1 MDLPVGTVIGDTYR
15 ITRLIG
21 IGGMGAIYEAAHLGV
36 GKRVAMKL
44 MSKELAAHPE
54 ALARFRREVKVTTE
68 LAHPHIVD
76 VFDFGASPT
85 GEPYLVMEYL
95 DGEDLEQ
102 ALEREGRM
110 PLRVAVQIVK
120 QVASAL
126 AVAHAEGVVHRD
138 LKPGNVFLLRV
149 EGGGVFVKVVDFGI
163 SKVLKATT
171 TKLTMA
177 RAVVGTPEFMAP
189 EQAAG
194 RVDQIDHRSDQWAL
208 ACSPGTCCRAGSR
221 SGSRRCTRSSN
232 QVIAGEPT
240 PLARDLAHCIPREV
254 DKVLRRALSKQR
266 EDRFP
271 TITAFARAFEAAAT
285 GKAGA
290 GVVGARGAAGAA
302 GGAAAPAGAGPGKEP
317 RRPLAFDRRAGL
329 VLAGAAWVFRD
340 ELPLPEVVARRD
352 DDARRPP
359 RGGPTVEPIPR
370 RSRSAAGP
378 RSAADLRAPS
388 LQRYPR
394 PAAALPLGNAGPQ

>member
-1 MDLPVGTVIGDTYR
+1 MDLPAGTVIGDTYR

-36 GKRVAMKL
+36 GRRVAVKM

-68 LAHPHIVD
+68 LAHAHIVD

-110 PLRVAVQIVK
+110 PLRVAVQIVN

-126 AVAHAEGVVHRD
+126 AVAHGEGVVHRD

-194 RVDQIDHRSDQWAL
+194 RVDQVDHRSDQWAL
-208 ACSPGTCCRAGSR
+208 ACLAWHML
-221 SGSRRCTRSSN
+221 SGRLPFWQPEVHAILE
-232 QVIAGEPT
+232 QVIQGEPT
-240 PLARDLAHCIPREV
+240 PLARELAHCIPREV
-254 DKVLRRALSKQR
+254 DKVLRRALSKRR

-271 TITAFARAFEAAAT
+271 TITAFARAFEAAA
-285 GKAGA
+285 G
-290 GVVGARGAAGAA
+290 GVSV
-302 GGAAAPAGAGPGKEP
+302 
-317 RRPLAFDRRAGL
+317 
-329 VLAGAAWVFRD
+329 
-340 ELPLPEVVARRD
+340 
-352 DDARRPP
+352 
-359 RGGPTVEPIPR
+359 
-370 RSRSAAGP
+370 
-378 RSAADLRAPS
+378 
-388 LQRYPR
+388 
-394 PAAALPLGNAGPQ
+394 PAAA

>member
-1 MDLPVGTVIGDTYR
+1 MDLPAGTVIGDTYR

-36 GKRVAMKL
+36 GRRVAVKM

-68 LAHPHIVD
+68 LAHQHIVD

-110 PLRVAVQIVK
+110 PLRVAVQIVN

-194 RVDQIDHRSDQWAL
+194 RVDQVDHRSDQWAL
-208 ACSPGTCCRAGSR
+208 ACLSWHML
-221 SGSRRCTRSSN
+221 SGRLPFWQPEVHAILE
-232 QVIAGEPT
+232 QVIQGEPT
-240 PLARDLAHCIPREV
+240 PLARELAHCIPREV
-254 DKVLRRALSKQR
+254 DKVLRRALSKRR

-271 TITAFARAFEAAAT
+271 TITALARAFEAAAGVSAPAPGPRAAQPTRQAGPARPARRSRT
-285 GKAGA
+285 GLWLMLGAAALATAGA
-290 GVVGARGAAGAA
+290 GWMFREDIMSSKWWPL
-302 GGAAAPAGAGPGKEP
+302 GAAAGPGAASDP
-317 RRPLAFDRRAGL
+317 SNAPDDRDHRRRRPAQ
-329 VLAGAAWVFRD
+329 
-340 ELPLPEVVARRD
+340 
-352 DDARRPP
+352 RRPSP
-359 RGGPTVEPIPR
+359 
-370 RSRSAAGP
+370 
-378 RSAADLRAPS
+378 
-388 LQRYPR
+388 
-394 PAAALPLGNAGPQ
+394 

>member
-1 MDLPVGTVIGDTYR
+1 MDLPAGTIIGDTYR

-36 GKRVAMKL
+36 GRRVAVKM
-44 MSKELAAHPE
+44 MSKELAAHSE

-68 LAHPHIVD
+68 LAHAHIVD

-110 PLRVAVQIVK
+110 PLRVAVQIVN

-126 AVAHAEGVVHRD
+126 AVAHGEGVVHRD

-194 RVDQIDHRSDQWAL
+194 RVDQVDHRSDQWAVACL
-208 ACSPGTCCRAGSR
+208 AWHML
-221 SGSRRCTRSSN
+221 SGRLPFWQPEVHAILE
-232 QVIAGEPT
+232 QVISGEPT

-254 DKVLRRALSKQR
+254 DKVLRRALSKRR

-271 TITAFARAFEAAAT
+271 TITAFARAFEAAAAGVSVPVPASRAARPVPSARPARRSRT
-285 GKAGA
+285 GLWLMLGAAALAAAGA
-290 GVVGARGAAGAA
+290 GWMYREDIMSSKWWPGAPAVERGAAPDPSSASDDRDH
-302 GGAAAPAGAGPGKEP
+302 
-317 RRPLAFDRRAGL
+317 RRRRA
-329 VLAGAAWVFRD
+329 AQ
-340 ELPLPEVVARRD
+340 RR
-352 DDARRPP
+352 
-359 RGGPTVEPIPR
+359 
-370 RSRSAAGP
+370 
-378 RSAADLRAPS
+378 
-388 LQRYPR
+388 
-394 PAAALPLGNAGPQ
+394 